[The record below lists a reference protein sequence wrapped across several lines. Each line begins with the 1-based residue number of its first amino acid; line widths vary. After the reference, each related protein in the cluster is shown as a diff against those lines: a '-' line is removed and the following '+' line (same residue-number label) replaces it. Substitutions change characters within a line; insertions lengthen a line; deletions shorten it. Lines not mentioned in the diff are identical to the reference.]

1 MDILISN
8 LLAESILEFGKWSNG
23 KYTNTHTC
31 VFSVFSCRLVLGR
44 FQLLPDTLKVTVSQS
59 LTTNRWTDQP
69 TTRLL
74 ELLEAA
80 KKGFIG
86 QGEEKY
92 IFRVLSER
100 QKKNSESI

>member
-8 LLAESILEFGKWSNG
+8 LLSESILEFGKWSNG
-23 KYTNTHTC
+23 KYTNMCIC

-59 LTTNRWTDQP
+59 LTTDRWTDQL

-74 ELLEAA
+74 ELLKAV
-80 KKGFIG
+80 K
-86 QGEEKY
+86 
-92 IFRVLSER
+92 RVYWTGGRKIHIVTNNIYFS
-100 QKKNSESI
+100 